1 MELEETAQRLRRKA
15 NRGKKGMISHC
26 GVWAGWWCCSQNSPW
41 WHCPS
46 ILGEENHRVG
56 SMHWSENPLWVHQC
70 QDFYM
75 EPPGTKC
82 PEDKW
87 PHNSFKKS
95 REGQSVKTPGLWCHL
110 CAQFHYYFSSLHSQ
124 TLLFTPTYKPPGRWE
139 TLSIIQN
146 LISFPMQQDKN
157 HIKLQEKGRENK
169 INPHNPTSSAT
180 HRICIPT
187 FPSQPVRSVFCRFP
201 LSSLSLCTATAC
213 LAGWDWSRQVWK
225 NHRGLN
231 IIRLTLKAQELTGL
245 RKQLPIFP
253 PWGCSDLGRERENP

>member
-15 NRGKKGMISHC
+15 NRGKKRGWFHTVESEQAGDAAPKIHPGGIAHPSS
-26 GVWAGWWCCSQNSPW
+26 GRKITGWAPCTDQKTLYESINAKIFTWSLQAQNVLRTSGLIIHLKKP
-41 WHCPS
+41 
-46 ILGEENHRVG
+46 ERV
-56 SMHWSENPLWVHQC
+56 NLWKHQAC
-70 QDFYM
+70 Y
-75 EPPGTKC
+75 
-82 PEDKW
+82 
-87 PHNSFKKS
+87 
-95 REGQSVKTPGLWCHL
+95 L

-124 TLLFTPTYKPPGRWE
+124 TLLFTPTYKPSGRWE